1 MYELN
6 KVCILRSVSNNAPLF
21 IMIYQSI
28 LTTSFFNDSDLQ
40 FDLFRLNIET
50 DKLNRDIEEYI
61 YTGSKVNLVELLMN
75 FWGMDRDVAEFQLTK
90 L

>member
-1 MYELN
+1 
-6 KVCILRSVSNNAPLF
+6 
-21 IMIYQSI
+21 MIYQSI

-61 YTGSKVNLVELLMN
+61 YTGSKVNLVELLIN
-75 FWGMDRDVAEFQLTK
+75 FWGMDRDVAELQLTK

>member
-1 MYELN
+1 
-6 KVCILRSVSNNAPLF
+6 
-21 IMIYQSI
+21 MIYQSI

-75 FWGMDRDVAEFQLTK
+75 FWGMDRDVAELQLTK